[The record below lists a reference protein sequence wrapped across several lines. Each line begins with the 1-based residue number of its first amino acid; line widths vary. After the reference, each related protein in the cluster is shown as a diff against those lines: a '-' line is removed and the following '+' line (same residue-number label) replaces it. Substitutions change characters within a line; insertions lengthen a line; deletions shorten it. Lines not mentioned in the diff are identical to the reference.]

1 MQDTLTP
8 WPSEWINYIANNENT
23 SDWWQLPYISTVSFD
38 IWQATPPR
46 SSARTTTKQPYA
58 LIEEAWGE
66 FWAYSWVH
74 KRSPWLVEDGCSVR
88 HSAQVQ
94 QLQTHQRFCQVA
106 FAHILRRQGDSEGV
120 VQRWDGQWVH
130 REGLSQGRGSSH
142 LRWWHSS
149 SNVLYGLRTWQS
161 STMTIYA
168 NGRAFQSV
176 GEVQHSKSGFNFYLI
191 FLRSWIHLP
200 VAKTA
205 PELTTDSILQCDVI
219 WILNLLPGLERLAS
233 KGVGRSIDTV
243 NCFMT
248 ILPQRPCSR
257 QQKRDN
263 WLLAA

>member
-1 MQDTLTP
+1 M
-8 WPSEWINYIANNENT
+8 
-23 SDWWQLPYISTVSFD
+23 PYISTVSFD

-94 QLQTHQRFCQVA
+94 QLQTHQRFFQVA
-106 FAHILRRQGDSEGV
+106 FAHILRRQGDNEGV
-120 VQRWDGQWVH
+120 GQRWDGQWVH

-176 GEVQHSKSGFNFYLI
+176 GEVQHSKSLSDISTFLNSSSGCQNSTWVDYGFHPSTWCYMD
-191 FLRSWIHLP
+191 
-200 VAKTA
+200 
-205 PELTTDSILQCDVI
+205 PEL
-219 WILNLLPGLERLAS
+219 AS
-233 KGVGRSIDTV
+233 RSGKTGFEGCRQV
-243 NCFMT
+243 NRYGQPLYDDPATMSLFQATKM
-248 ILPQRPCSR
+248 R
-257 QQKRDN
+257 
-263 WLLAA
+263 